1 MRAAR
6 ISAAALLAGTA
17 LALAAPAAPAA
28 TAATADSGADS
39 GSGSGS
45 NITSFGFSVSP
56 TTVAPG
62 GVVTLQVTGCDKT
75 ATASAPALFDDVTL
89 RGSGSTRSATATVGA
104 DAKPG
109 AQYDVTFSCGGEKG
123 TTPLAISTGGPI
135 TPITP
140 TGPVHTGFGGGV
152 SGPDTAEIVFGVAL
166 AGAAGVLL
174 FRRSRAPRH

>member
-6 ISAAALLAGTA
+6 ISAAALLAGSA
-17 LALAAPAAPAA
+17 LALAAPAA
-28 TAATADSGADS
+28 TAATADSGAD
-39 GSGSGS
+39 SGSGS

-89 RGSGSTRSATATVGA
+89 RGSGSTKSATATVGA

-123 TTPLAISTGGPI
+123 STPLTISTGGPI

-152 SGPDTAEIVFGVAL
+152 SGPDTTEVVLGVAL

>member
-1 MRAAR
+1 MRAPR

-17 LALAAPAAPAA
+17 LALAAPAA
-28 TAATADSGADS
+28 TAATADSGAGSDS

>member
-6 ISAAALLAGTA
+6 ISAAALLAGSA
-17 LALAAPAAPAA
+17 LALAAPAA
-28 TAATADSGADS
+28 TAVTADSGAD
-39 GSGSGS
+39 SGSGS

-62 GVVTLQVTGCDKT
+62 GVVTLQVTGCANT

-89 RGSGSTRSATATVGA
+89 RGSGSTKSATATVGA

-123 TTPLAISTGGPI
+123 STPLTISTGGPI

-152 SGPDTAEIVFGVAL
+152 SGPDTTEVVLGVAL